1 MKKSAEELL
10 EEISDFLVIYLKS
23 GKILLNSF
31 LKKTDLAISEQ
42 EQLFKIHFL
51 LQEEVRDFV
60 SELPELIRHFK
71 TSTHIAQ
78 DMNYGEIRG
87 QIHWQKTINERIRVN
102 YRDKTIFYIQ
112 ARNRE
117 YTIKENIVLSEL
129 LHIIYNLLFHELDS
143 KRLENFHW
151 FATWGSLKKIV
162 QHIVQK
168 NVYLSRVRRDQFN
181 VTDRM
186 ILDTLKQRNPLY
198 RRAAKLLQQYR
209 SIVAGVLSHEELKR
223 LLSETFIQPQN
234 VDVLFELY
242 SVVKLMEKNTK
253 QAELYL
259 IDGVNNL
266 VASWNDEVYEYRLYH
281 DSVGSGAV
289 QFFIDVDEVKR
300 VVHPVMEREIAAIEE
315 TERITQQLFQKNF
328 TATYWSGRPDI
339 LVEVYRNDT
348 KELARVVIGEVKYTP
363 NIGYAMQGLKE
374 LIKYMKLAKD
384 ESTDF
389 LEQNVP
395 VHGVLFTGMIEGAPH
410 RLSDLVIKDAM
421 PTVVWIAF

>member
-23 GKILLNSF
+23 GKMRLNSF
-31 LKKTDLAISEQ
+31 LKKTDLAISQQ
-42 EQLFKIHFL
+42 EQLLKIHFL
-51 LQEEVRDFV
+51 LQEEVRSFV
-60 SELPELIRHFK
+60 SELPDLIRNFK
-71 TSTHIAQ
+71 TSTHVEQ
-78 DMNYGEIRG
+78 DMNYGEVRG

-102 YRDKTIFYIQ
+102 YRDKTIFYIH

-129 LHIIYNLLFHELDS
+129 LHTIYTLLFHELDS
-143 KRLENFHW
+143 KRLENFSW
-151 FATWGSLKKIV
+151 FADWRSLKKIV

-168 NVYLSRVRRDQFN
+168 NVYLSRVRREQIN

-209 SIVAGVLSHEELKR
+209 RILAGDLSHEELQR
-223 LLSETFIQPQN
+223 LLRETFIQPQN

-242 SVVKLMEKNTK
+242 SVVKLLEQNTK
-253 QAELYL
+253 KAELYL

-266 VASWNDEVYEYRLYH
+266 VASWNDEVYEYQLYH
-281 DSVGSGAV
+281 DSVGSGV
-289 QFFIDVDEVKR
+289 VKFYIDVDEVKR
-300 VVHPVMEREIAAIEE
+300 EAHPVMEREIAAIEE
-315 TERITQQLFQKNF
+315 TERIVQQLFQKNF
-328 TATYWSGRPDI
+328 TTAYWSGRPDI
-339 LVEVYRNDT
+339 LVEVYRKDT
-348 KELARVVIGEVKYTP
+348 KELSRVIIGEVKNTP
-363 NIGYAMQGLKE
+363 NIGYATQGLKE

-389 LEQNVP
+389 LEPNVP
-395 VHGVLFTGMIEGAPH
+395 VHGVLLTGMIDGSTH
-410 RLSDLVIKDAM
+410 RLSDLVINDAM
-421 PTVVWIAF
+421 PTVVWVPF